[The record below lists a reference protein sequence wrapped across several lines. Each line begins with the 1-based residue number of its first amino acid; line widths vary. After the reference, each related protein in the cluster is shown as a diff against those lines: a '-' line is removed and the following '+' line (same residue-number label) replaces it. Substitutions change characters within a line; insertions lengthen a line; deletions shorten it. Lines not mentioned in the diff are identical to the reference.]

1 MNKHN
6 LLGLSI
12 TFLLIFV
19 FIPSQSIETN
29 NFPSYLNE
37 MEITIP
43 IEIHVW
49 SDRDGIKEFLETN
62 VHANII
68 QESEYPRNNSTD
80 IWQVRLNNNFY
91 GLNNKIDYTFISHTS
106 ELKENVSASLLNNS
120 NVNVN
125 FADIGNFTGIQIPSA
140 EVKDKFNYYSSE
152 NIYSIHLLDLN
163 YYSGNDISYWF
174 NHGLTS
180 SINSLSQDMR
190 NVIHISPRS
199 IVVDPTAIAPY
210 FGHAKNQFSDQE
222 YYDYSLLYVNKIIE
236 TCILGSPQSFNLLS
250 TESTIQLDRIVISND
265 TSDPIYSF
273 AARSSVYQGF
283 ELQVENLFPYFT
295 INQKAINSDINDVPT
310 LVKLLNDYTQIIDNQ
325 STIIVDFNFAEAFKN
340 IIRNNY
346 HSKYPSQYYYSI
358 VLFADSER
366 RYMMNLTQ
374 NGNPTNKLVEYNVG
388 EIGFSMDSLS
398 DWYEIENNEVS
409 TWDSLSRSLQVLGKN
424 FGLANL
430 ADNISSQ
437 IESPMS
443 SYGVSSNWNYQFNQV
458 EIDQLQ
464 RRHYISFMS
473 ELDYELSSIIQSQY
487 YDYYF
492 WLEKS
497 NIQIIN
503 SITDNAKLEA
513 LNLNYT
519 GAIEL
524 IKIAQ
529 NTLEIFAEDFQRSFN
544 FFYYGVFL
552 LVTVIFLAYYSKILF
567 EESISKD
574 EFLKRLKNNRK
585 NN

>member
-163 YYSGNDISYWF
+163 YYSGNDLSYWF

-497 NIQIIN
+497 NIQVIN

>member
-503 SITDNAKLEA
+503 SMTDNAKLEA

>member
-1 MNKHN
+1 VNKHN

-62 VHANII
+62 VHPNII
-68 QESEYPRNNSTD
+68 QESKYPRNNSTD

-106 ELKENVSASLLNNS
+106 ELKENFSASLLNNS

-140 EVKDKFNYYSSE
+140 EVKDKFIYYSSE
-152 NIYSIHLLDLN
+152 NTYSIHLLDLN

-398 DWYEIENNEVS
+398 DWYQIENNEVS

>member
-1 MNKHN
+1 
-6 LLGLSI
+6 
-12 TFLLIFV
+12 
-19 FIPSQSIETN
+19 
-29 NFPSYLNE
+29 

>member
-62 VHANII
+62 MHANII

-106 ELKENVSASLLNNS
+106 ELKENVSVSLLNNS

-152 NIYSIHLLDLN
+152 NTYSIHLLDLN

-374 NGNPTNKLVEYNVG
+374 NGYPTNKLVEYNVG

-503 SITDNAKLEA
+503 GITDNAKLEA

>member
-29 NFPSYLNE
+29 DFPSYLNE

-125 FADIGNFTGIQIPSA
+125 FVDIGNFTGIQIPSA

-152 NIYSIHLLDLN
+152 NTYSIHLLDLN

-544 FFYYGVFL
+544 FIYYGVFL

>member
-19 FIPSQSIETN
+19 FIPSQSIKTN
-29 NFPSYLNE
+29 DFPSYLNE

-503 SITDNAKLEA
+503 SMTDNAKLEA

-544 FFYYGVFL
+544 FIYYGVFL

>member
-62 VHANII
+62 VHPNII
-68 QESEYPRNNSTD
+68 QESKYPRNNSTD

-106 ELKENVSASLLNNS
+106 ELKENFSASLLNNS

-140 EVKDKFNYYSSE
+140 EVKDKFIYYSSE
-152 NIYSIHLLDLN
+152 NTYSIHLLDLN

-398 DWYEIENNEVS
+398 DWYQIENNEVS

>member
-374 NGNPTNKLVEYNVG
+374 NDNPTNKLVEYNVG

>member
-62 VHANII
+62 MHANII

-106 ELKENVSASLLNNS
+106 ELKENVSVSLLNNS

-152 NIYSIHLLDLN
+152 NTYSIHLLDLN

-346 HSKYPSQYYYSI
+346 HSKYPSQYYHSI

-503 SITDNAKLEA
+503 GITDNAKLEA

>member
-29 NFPSYLNE
+29 DFPSYLNE

-152 NIYSIHLLDLN
+152 NTYSIHLLDLN

-222 YYDYSLLYVNKIIE
+222 YHDYSLLYVNKIIE

-250 TESTIQLDRIVISND
+250 TESSIQLDRIVISND

-497 NIQIIN
+497 NIQVIN

-544 FFYYGVFL
+544 FIYYGVFL

>member
-29 NFPSYLNE
+29 DFPSYLNE

-152 NIYSIHLLDLN
+152 NTYSIHLLDLN

>member
-12 TFLLIFV
+12 TFLLVFV

-29 NFPSYLNE
+29 DFPSYLNE

-106 ELKENVSASLLNNS
+106 DLKEKVSASLLNNS
-120 NVNVN
+120 NLNVN
-125 FADIGNFTGIQIPSA
+125 FADIGNFTGIQIPST
-140 EVKDKFNYYSSE
+140 EVKDKFKNYGSE
-152 NIYSIHLLDLN
+152 NTYSIHLLDLN
-163 YYSGNDISYWF
+163 YYSGNNISYWF

-190 NVIHISPRS
+190 NVIHISPRL

-210 FGHAKNQFSDQE
+210 FGHIKNQFSDQE

-295 INQKAINSDINDVPT
+295 INQKVINSDINDVPT

-374 NGNPTNKLVEYNVG
+374 NDNPTNKLVEYNVG

-458 EIDQLQ
+458 EIDQIQ

-497 NIQIIN
+497 NIQVIN

-544 FFYYGVFL
+544 FIYYGVFL

>member
-62 VHANII
+62 MHANII

-106 ELKENVSASLLNNS
+106 ELKENVSVSLLNNS

-152 NIYSIHLLDLN
+152 NTYSIHLLDLN

-346 HSKYPSQYYYSI
+346 HSKYPSQYYHSI

-473 ELDYELSSIIQSQY
+473 ELDYQLSSIIQSQY

>member
-6 LLGLSI
+6 LLGMSI

-49 SDRDGIKEFLETN
+49 SDRDGINEFLETN

-210 FGHAKNQFSDQE
+210 FGHVKNQFSDQE
-222 YYDYSLLYVNKIIE
+222 YYDYSLRYVNKIIE

-250 TESTIQLDRIVISND
+250 TESTIQLDRIVVSND
-265 TSDPIYSF
+265 TTDPIYSF

-283 ELQVENLFPYFT
+283 EMQVENLFPYFT
-295 INQKAINSDINDVPT
+295 INQKAINSDINDVPA
-310 LVKLLNDYTQIIDNQ
+310 LVKLLGDYTQIIDNQ

-346 HSKYPSQYYYSI
+346 HSKYPTQYYYSI

-398 DWYEIENNEVS
+398 DWYEIKNNEVS

>member
-503 SITDNAKLEA
+503 SMTDNAKLEA

-544 FFYYGVFL
+544 FIYYGVFL